1 MCNVSDDLRELV
13 KQRLAAAV
21 EEIFELVDRALTG
34 YEEET
39 QRQRILLEQLLQPR
53 VRVHRVEGLPE
64 PPHIKEEP
72 EPERPHV
79 KQEQDD
85 VISPLCC
92 GLKTE
97 ELLSASTWDLNP
109 PQTQPG
115 EGSNSWTCLVPPTPT
130 KEEQPSSSQDKEKSL
145 YCSYTEDESPPLSY
159 TNEGLQLS
167 PSYTEKEA
175 QKFTQPIEEPLPPSY
190 TAGEPLSTSYA
201 LEEPLSSSYAEKG
214 SQTFTQVKEDPLPS
228 PLTPGQT
235 ENETQFLCAFCSKV
249 FKCKSL
255 LARHLKVHTGERPY
269 RCSVCNRSFTRTT
282 HLDRH
287 FLALHG
293 YENPEKTR
301 RKIQRYS
308 CVFCNQKCVSK
319 YHLERHM
326 KGHVGGAQFMQKK
339 SLQQIHTQDT
349 AEESAPW
356 TAPLEDSTAPLED
369 STAPL
374 EDSTAPLGD
383 ITAPLE
389 DITGPALGRSEPQ
402 SFLSADK
409 RSPDSNSRQKPEKF
423 MKCPICFKMMQT
435 VRLSRHIMIHTGEK
449 PFRCS
454 VCAKRFNRKD
464 ALQAHMIV
472 HSEDR
477 PFTCL
482 ICGISKKRKADIREH
497 MRIHTEQKHKI
508 LPRSEVNGAPAGPS
522 RESANVLSNDK
533 NICPICGKVVMCLKK
548 HMQTH
553 SGDRRFSCSVCGKRF
568 SRNQHLQRHKVLHT
582 RTNAFNHPS
591 SDSHEQEEG
600 KRSEPGIIYC
610 RIDD

>member
-13 KQRLAAAV
+13 RQRLAAAA

-34 YEEET
+34 YEQET
-39 QRQRILLEQLLQPR
+39 LRQRILLEKLLQPR

-64 PPHIKEEP
+64 LPHIKEEQ

-79 KQEQDD
+79 KQEQD
-85 VISPLCC
+85 VIISPLCS
-92 GLKTE
+92 GLNTE
-97 ELLSASTWDLNP
+97 ELLSASTWDTNL
-109 PQTQPG
+109 PQTHPG
-115 EGSNSWTCLVPPTPT
+115 EGSKSWTCLVPPTPT
-130 KEEQPSSSQDKEKSL
+130 KEEQLPSSQDKEKPL
-145 YCSYTEDESPPLSY
+145 FCSYTE
-159 TNEGLQLS
+159 EG
-167 PSYTEKEA
+167 A
-175 QKFTQPIEEPLPPSY
+175 QKFTQPIEEPLPPSF
-190 TAGEPLSTSYA
+190 TAGEPLSPSYA
-201 LEEPLSSSYAEKG
+201 VEEPLSSYAEKG
-214 SQTFTQVKEDPLPS
+214 SQTFTQIKEDPLPS
-228 PLTPGQT
+228 PVTPGQT
-235 ENETQFLCAFCSKV
+235 ENETQFLCSFCSKV
-249 FKCKSL
+249 FRCKSL
-255 LARHLKVHTGERPY
+255 LARHLRVHTGERPY

-326 KGHVGGAQFMQKK
+326 KGHVSGAQFMQKK
-339 SLQQIHTQDT
+339 SLQQIRTQDT
-349 AEESAPW
+349 AEENAPW
-356 TAPLEDSTAPLED
+356 TAPLDDNTAPLDDSTAPLVD
-369 STAPL
+369 S
-374 EDSTAPLGD
+374 
-383 ITAPLE
+383 
-389 DITGPALGRSEPQ
+389 TGPARGESEPQ

-409 RSPDSNSRQKPEKF
+409 HSPEANSRQKPEKF

-454 VCAKRFNRKD
+454 VCGKRFNRKD

-477 PFTCL
+477 PFNCV

-497 MRIHTEQKHKI
+497 MRIHTEQEHNI
-508 LPRSEVNGAPAGPS
+508 LPPSEVNGAPAGPS
-522 RESANVLSNDK
+522 GEAANVLSNDK
-533 NICPICGKVVMCLKK
+533 KICPICGKVVMCLKK
-548 HMQTH
+548 HIQTH

-582 RTNAFNHPS
+582 RTSAFSHPS
-591 SDSHEQEEG
+591 TDSPEQEEG